1 MLKRFGLLLGP
12 RMPLLRRSTGRGD
25 GIVLVGANLPTR
37 KTLPVI
43 AAPRRLLRGTLPPK
57 KGVIRP
63 DGVAW

>member
-12 RMPLLRRSTGRGD
+12 GLSVLRRSTGRGD
-25 GIVLVGANLPTR
+25 EIVPIGANFPTR

-63 DGVAW
+63 DGVAR

>member
-1 MLKRFGLLLGP
+1 
-12 RMPLLRRSTGRGD
+12 
-25 GIVLVGANLPTR
+25 VLVGANLPTR

-63 DGVAW
+63 DGVAR

>member
-12 RMPLLRRSTGRGD
+12 GMPLLRRSTGRGD
-25 GIVLVGANLPTR
+25 VLVGANLPTR

-43 AAPRRLLRGTLPPK
+43 ATPRRLLRGTLPPK

-63 DGVAW
+63 DGAAR